1 MGFHE
6 DVSVEPMAALDDLP
20 QQWRVPGLTIKAV
33 LRFKGL
39 LVPIVTV
46 ALWEILSAAG
56 LIPQNWLPAP
66 SAIVTTLLD
75 LWRNGDLPRHIVA
88 TIARVGAGF
97 LLGAL
102 GGTIMGGITGSSRT
116 VRELLDPT
124 IQALRN
130 IPSMAWVPL
139 FLLWLGIHESSKIA
153 LIAVGVFFPVYLN
166 LLEGIRA
173 VDRRLVEVG
182 EVYRLGPLALFRR
195 VVLPAALPSYL
206 VGLRSGLG
214 LGWMFVVAAELM
226 GASRGLGFLMVD
238 GQMTGRASVIIAS
251 IVLFA
256 LFGKLTDA
264 LIESVGRTIPGAT
277 RTR

>member
-75 LWRNGDLPRHIVA
+75 LWRNGDLPRHIAA

-102 GGTIMGGITGSSRT
+102 GGTLLGGITGSSRT
-116 VRELLDPT
+116 ARELLDPT

-182 EVYRLGPLALFRR
+182 EVFRLGRL
-195 VVLPAALPSYL
+195 ALPSYL

-256 LFGKLTDA
+256 LFGKLTDT
-264 LIESVGRTIPGAT
+264 LIESVGRIVPGAT
-277 RTR
+277 KNG